1 MLLGYLLT
9 CWTRL
14 EGCVDIAP
22 CWCVGCHVH
31 VWLANL
37 LARGVARALWPSVLH
52 LSPLQAPS
60 NSVRYKH
67 YLLLGDYEYLLVF
80 LSFFLLFFPDLP
92 GGSLEII
99 SISHPDSQPFIH
111 LLPVVSHSILHKHP
125 GADPGFWNG
134 GWIFSPSIREVREIK
149 YYFNIWGIRKKK
161 KKKERGENSPISPP
175 LDLRLSSVVAQKHQ
189 TRADV
194 YHLWSLYVHLLIYAD
209 SVNPAHDFVQL
220 GALDDSCQ
228 GCVMVCAWMSSALHP
243 TQSTPRRP
251 LHSLQGDGYSNV
263 QAIHFTSSA
272 PYIHT
277 FIW

>member
-67 YLLLGDYEYLLVF
+67 YLQLGDYEYLLVF

-111 LLPVVSHSILHKHP
+111 LLPVVSHSIFAQASRRGSRILK
-125 GADPGFWNG
+125 
-134 GWIFSPSIREVREIK
+134 
-149 YYFNIWGIRKKK
+149 WGVNFLPLNQRSQRNQILFQYLRDKKKK

>member
-1 MLLGYLLT
+1 MNICL
-9 CWTRL
+9 
-14 EGCVDIAP
+14 
-22 CWCVGCHVH
+22 
-31 VWLANL
+31 
-37 LARGVARALWPSVLH
+37 
-52 LSPLQAPS
+52 
-60 NSVRYKH
+60 
-67 YLLLGDYEYLLVF
+67 F
-80 LSFFLLFFPDLP
+80 SFLFFFYFFPISP
-92 GGSLEII
+92 GVPWKSFPLVTLIRSLS
-99 SISHPDSQPFIH
+99 SICCLWWVTQF
-111 LLPVVSHSILHKHP
+111 LHKHP